1 MPIQTNYQS
10 PMPTTKF
17 GASLAAAGKP
27 LYGGGINP
35 AIFTGAP
42 VKPGGGVANTP
53 PIWQGPT
60 PQGPPIFNGAPVK
73 PGQGPVPQGPPIY
86 APPDGG
92 AAGGGGVGV
101 GVDAPITPPP
111 VYNLPQGPQPIA
123 AFDFSPFQG
132 QAGYHQNPQFM
143 QAWDDT
149 FNAVGTLS
157 PEQRAQFDELYAK
170 MAQGATPGGGTGIN
184 LMRDAYNQVIGG
196 APADTGAR
204 PNPPVMTEQYEG
216 VPVLQTGGGGQ
227 IVPEGWSPSGGV
239 GGATMDSR
247 FGPGANPRPTLPNE
261 GSFAP
266 RRYPRLEAREKRR
279 ANRPKPQ
286 ETPQAPPNPRPT
298 LPNEGRYGAP
308 RRGLGAAMGRSY

>member
-42 VKPGGGVANTP
+42 AKPAPAGTATP
-53 PIWQGPT
+53 PIWQGPVAK
-60 PQGPPIFNGAPVK
+60 PNAGAET
-73 PGQGPVPQGPPIY
+73 PPIY
-86 APPDGG
+86 VPPGGVAEAPAPPMQP
-92 AAGGGGVGV
+92 V
-101 GVDAPITPPP
+101 PPP
-111 VYNLPQGPQPIA
+111 TSGPQPIG
-123 AFDFSPFQG
+123 AFDFAPFQG
-132 QAGYHQNPQFM
+132 QSGYHQDPRFI

-149 FNAVGTLS
+149 YNAVGSLS
-157 PEQRAQFDELYAK
+157 PEQRAQFDELYAQ
-170 MAQGATPGGGTGIN
+170 MVQGATPGGGTGIN
-184 LMRDAYNQVIGG
+184 LMREAYNQVIGG

-216 VPVLQTGGGGQ
+216 VPVLQPGGGGQ